1 MYNELTL
8 EDKKQLYD
16 RIFSIGNFNTKKL
29 NDRLVLISL
38 VSLAYNKL
46 KQKDSTLTVLS
57 FLLKVSGTNKD
68 NSAFYQMLENL
79 SILIEDFSYDCTEI
93 DSCGL
98 KTSQEIVNKIKEILN
113 TWIPF

>member
-1 MYNELTL
+1 
-8 EDKKQLYD
+8 
-16 RIFSIGNFNTKKL
+16 
-29 NDRLVLISL
+29 
-38 VSLAYNKL
+38 
-46 KQKDSTLTVLS
+46 
-57 FLLKVSGTNKD
+57 
-68 NSAFYQMLENL
+68 MLENL

>member
-16 RIFSIGNFNTKKL
+16 RTFSIGNFNTKKL

-46 KQKDSTLTVLS
+46 KQNPRTETKNRQGFCFCSS
-57 FLLKVSGTNKD
+57 IRNIFLRVKIQCL
-68 NSAFYQMLENL
+68 FY
-79 SILIEDFSYDCTEI
+79 
-93 DSCGL
+93 
-98 KTSQEIVNKIKEILN
+98 
-113 TWIPF
+113 